1 MVAETGRQLN
11 SQQALSSEDVKEEER
26 RTRERESDRYRFGN
40 INRLIVAMR
49 EWYGWEHRYWRA
61 AALVFSWVLFWL
73 TMSIP
78 WSLEWQAIYAI
89 GVFSLSL
96 YLRRFTGT
104 LITIMMI
111 VFSINASSRYLYWR
125 YTETLSLD
133 SWQDALFGVSL
144 VVAEIYAWL
153 VLVLGYV
160 QTIWPLKRKPAPMP
174 DDVTRWPTVDL
185 LIPTYNEDLK
195 VVRPTILAA
204 LALDW
209 PRDKLNICLLDDG
222 RRDEFREF
230 AENVGVTYITRDNN
244 RHAKAGNLNAALEK
258 TSGEFV
264 AIFDCDHIPARSFL
278 QLSLGWFLHDK
289 KMGMIQTPHH
299 FLSAD
304 PFERNLGTFRRV
316 PNEGELFYGL
326 IQDGNDLWNATFF
339 CGSCA
344 VLRRSILMEVGG
356 VAVETVTEDA
366 HTALKMHRLGYNTA
380 YISVPQAAG
389 LATESLSS
397 HVGQRIRWARGMAQ
411 VFRLDN
417 PMLGKGL
424 NFMQRL
430 CYSNAMLHFFYG
442 LPRIV
447 FLLAPLSYLF
457 FEARI
462 IHASAIAIAAY
473 ALPHLFHASL
483 TNSRI
488 QGAHRHS
495 FWAELYEATLAWY
508 IFRPTMVALL
518 NPKLGKFNVTAKG
531 GLVEKDFLDWE
542 IGAPYLVMLGLNVLG
557 LLIGIVRLF
566 WWNTFEAD
574 TVILNLIWTVYN
586 LVILGATVAVAT
598 ETKQVRSNHRV
609 NCNQKAMLKFSNGRS
624 IVCRATDYSEGG
636 LGMLMPAA
644 DLAPL
649 QSEVR
654 VSLYMGGR
662 EFVFPARVVVARGKF
677 LGIEFA
683 ELSLQQ
689 QMDLVQCTLARAD
702 AWLDWAEHR
711 EVDHPLVGLREILF
725 HSMRGYMQL
734 GHYAGEQLLM
744 FLRENE
750 SSGHNVA
757 KAIGMRDSSS
767 GRFARLGGF
776 ARSRLAQLRGS
787 VFRHGADET
796 YGQSRFARLARGVWM
811 KSNVI
816 ARAMA
821 ARRS

>member
-1 MVAETGRQLN
+1 M
-11 SQQALSSEDVKEEER
+11 KEADR
-26 RTRERESDRYRFGN
+26 RTHGQQPDRYKFGN
-40 INRLIVAMR
+40 VNKLAVELR

-61 AALVFSWVLFWL
+61 AALIVSGLFFWL

-78 WSLEWQAIYAI
+78 WSMGWQALYAV
-89 GVFSLSL
+89 GVFSLTL

-104 LITIMMI
+104 LFTIMMI

-133 SWQDALFGVSL
+133 SWQDAIFGVAL
-144 VVAEIYAWL
+144 VVAEMYAWI
-153 VLVLGYV
+153 VLILGYV
-160 QTIWPLKRKPAPMP
+160 QTIWPLRRKPEPMP
-174 DDVTRWPTVDL
+174 DDVSLWPTVDL
-185 LIPTYNEDLK
+185 FIPTYNESLK

-204 LALDW
+204 MAIDW
-209 PRDKLNICLLDDG
+209 PRGKLNICLLDDG
-222 RRDEFREF
+222 RREEFREF
-230 AENVGVTYITRDNN
+230 ASSVGVTYLTRENN
-244 RHAKAGNLNAALEK
+244 IHAKAGNLNAALEK

-278 QLSLGWFLHDK
+278 QMSMGWFLRDP

-299 FLSAD
+299 FLSPD

-326 IQDGNDLWNATFF
+326 IQDGNDLWNATFY

-389 LATESLSS
+389 LATESLSG

-411 VFRLDN
+411 IFRLDN
-417 PMLGKGL
+417 PMFGKGL
-424 NFMQRL
+424 SFMQRL

-462 IHASAIAIAAY
+462 IHASALAIAAY
-473 ALPHLFHASL
+473 ALPHLFHANL

-508 IFRPTMVALL
+508 IFRPTMVALF
-518 NPKLGKFNVTAKG
+518 NPKFGKFNVTEKG
-531 GLVEKDFLDWE
+531 GLVQKDFLDWE
-542 IGAPYLVMLGLNVLG
+542 IGAPYLIMLLLNVVG
-557 LLIGIVRLF
+557 FLIGIVRLF
-566 WWNTFEAD
+566 WWNTYEAD

-586 LVILGATVAVAT
+586 LIILGATVAVAT
-598 ETKQVRSNHRV
+598 ESRQIRSNHRV
-609 NCNQKAMLKFSNGRS
+609 NCNQKAMLKFANGRS
-624 IVCRATDYSEGG
+624 VVCRASDYSEGG
-636 LGMLMPAA
+636 LGMVMPAENM
-644 DLAPL
+644 APL
-649 QSEVR
+649 NSAVR
-654 VSLYMGGR
+654 VSLYMGDR
-662 EFVFPARVVVARGKF
+662 EFVFPAQVVFAKKTV
-677 LGIEFA
+677 LGIEFTA
-683 ELSLQQ
+683 LNLQQ

-702 AWLDWAEHR
+702 AWLDWSEHR
-711 EVDHPLVGLREILF
+711 EVDHPMVGLKEILF
-725 HSMRGYMQL
+725 QSLKGYQQL
-734 GHYAGEQLLM
+734 GHHVGEQLLGLIPARSGQDALKTAPAPGRSR
-744 FLRENE
+744 FAGLTDFARNGLERLRRP
-750 SSGHNVA
+750 GDKLTGKNVT
-757 KAIGMRDSSS
+757 GGQ
-767 GRFARLGGF
+767 GRFARM
-776 ARSRLAQLRGS
+776 AQAL
-787 VFRHGADET
+787 
-796 YGQSRFARLARGVWM
+796 
-811 KSNVI
+811 KSNAIV
-816 ARAMA
+816 RAVK
-821 ARRS
+821 RT